1 MLSTSQEDFRQPST
15 QDVSH
20 LVRRCVPAVSAPARQ
35 CAALA
40 DTRPQTARSAALSQR
55 MPPDQHGTRD
65 AHNQLRLDLRPE
77 SSRHDL
83 RPASSARLQAAW
95 SPRRQMAAE
104 QIPRT
109 QRTQRTHVKQATP
122 RMQRSPQRTQRTQR
136 AQQAQT
142 ARPSATSPHP
152 TSPHP
157 TVPTP
162 AGISS
167 RGLATSHSAQDAISM
182 ARDTTCFTE
191 QDRRNKAHGS
201 GLANIDDASMH
212 LFSKGALAPQPQAQP
227 LPTSPS
233 PTPHGPVVQPHGHQ
247 IKP

>member
-1 MLSTSQEDFRQPST
+1 MLSTSQEDFRQPRT

-40 DTRPQTARSAALSQR
+40 DTRPQTARSAALTQR

-77 SSRHDL
+77 SSRRDL
-83 RPASSARLQAAW
+83 QPSSARLHAAW
-95 SPRRQMAAE
+95 SPRRQRAAE
-104 QIPRT
+104 QTPRTQRSQRT
-109 QRTQRTHVKQATP
+109 QRTQPLKQATP

-136 AQQAQT
+136 AQQAQAG

-157 TVPTP
+157 TVSTP

-191 QDRRNKAHGS
+191 GDWRNGAHGS
-201 GLANIDDASMH
+201 GIANVDDASMH
-212 LFSKGALAPQPQAQP
+212 LFSKGALAPAPAP
-227 LPTSPS
+227 ASTLP
-233 PTPHGPVVQPHGHQ
+233 
-247 IKP
+247 KP

>member
-1 MLSTSQEDFRQPST
+1 MLSTSQEDFRQPRT

-40 DTRPQTARSAALSQR
+40 DTRPQTARSAALTQR

-77 SSRHDL
+77 SSRRDL
-83 RPASSARLQAAW
+83 RPASSARLHAAW
-95 SPRRQMAAE
+95 SPRRQRAAE
-104 QIPRT
+104 QMPRT

-122 RMQRSPQRTQRTQR
+122 RMQHSPQRTQRTQR
-136 AQQAQT
+136 AQQAQAG

-157 TVPTP
+157 TVSTP

-191 QDRRNKAHGS
+191 GDWRNGAHGS
-201 GLANIDDASMH
+201 GIANVDDASMH
-212 LFSKGALAPQPQAQP
+212 LFSKGALAPAPAPAPAPTQA
-227 LPTSPS
+227 L
-233 PTPHGPVVQPHGHQ
+233 
-247 IKP
+247 

>member
-1 MLSTSQEDFRQPST
+1 MLSTSQEDFRQPRT

-40 DTRPQTARSAALSQR
+40 DTRPQTARSAAPSQR

-77 SSRHDL
+77 SSRRDL
-83 RPASSARLQAAW
+83 RPASSARLHAAW
-95 SPRRQMAAE
+95 SPRRQRAAE
-104 QIPRT
+104 QMPRT

-122 RMQRSPQRTQRTQR
+122 RMQHSPQRTQRTQR
-136 AQQAQT
+136 AQQAQA

-157 TVPTP
+157 TVSTP

-191 QDRRNKAHGS
+191 GDWRNGAHGS
-201 GLANIDDASMH
+201 GIANVDDASMH
-212 LFSKGALAPQPQAQP
+212 LFSKGALAPAPAP
-227 LPTSPS
+227 ASTLP
-233 PTPHGPVVQPHGHQ
+233 
-247 IKP
+247 KP

>member
-1 MLSTSQEDFRQPST
+1 MLSTSQEDFRQPRT

-40 DTRPQTARSAALSQR
+40 DTRPQTARSAALTQR

-77 SSRHDL
+77 SSRRDL
-83 RPASSARLQAAW
+83 RPSSARLHAAW
-95 SPRRQMAAE
+95 SPRRQRAAE
-104 QIPRT
+104 QTPRTQRSQRT
-109 QRTQRTHVKQATP
+109 QRTQPLKQATP

-136 AQQAQT
+136 AQQAQA

-157 TVPTP
+157 TVSTP

-191 QDRRNKAHGS
+191 GDWRNGAHGS
-201 GLANIDDASMH
+201 GIANVDDASMH
-212 LFSKGALAPQPQAQP
+212 LFSKGALAPAPAP
-227 LPTSPS
+227 APALP
-233 PTPHGPVVQPHGHQ
+233 
-247 IKP
+247 KP

>member
-1 MLSTSQEDFRQPST
+1 MLSTSQEDFRQPRT

-40 DTRPQTARSAALSQR
+40 DTRPQTARSAALTQR

-77 SSRHDL
+77 SSRRDL
-83 RPASSARLQAAW
+83 RPASSARLHAAW
-95 SPRRQMAAE
+95 SPRRQRAAE
-104 QIPRT
+104 QTPRTQRSQRT
-109 QRTQRTHVKQATP
+109 QRTQPLKQATP

-136 AQQAQT
+136 AQQAQA

-157 TVPTP
+157 TVSTP

-191 QDRRNKAHGS
+191 GDWRNGAHGS
-201 GLANIDDASMH
+201 GIANVDDASMH
-212 LFSKGALAPQPQAQP
+212 LFSKGALAPAPAP
-227 LPTSPS
+227 ASTLP
-233 PTPHGPVVQPHGHQ
+233 
-247 IKP
+247 KP

>member
-1 MLSTSQEDFRQPST
+1 MLSTSQEDFRQPRT

-40 DTRPQTARSAALSQR
+40 DTRPQTARSAALTQR

-77 SSRHDL
+77 SSRRDL
-83 RPASSARLQAAW
+83 RPASSARLHAAW
-95 SPRRQMAAE
+95 SPRRQRAAE
-104 QIPRT
+104 QTPRTQRSQRT
-109 QRTQRTHVKQATP
+109 QRTQPLKQATP

-136 AQQAQT
+136 AQQAQA

-157 TVPTP
+157 TVSTP

-191 QDRRNKAHGS
+191 GDWRNGAHGS
-201 GLANIDDASMH
+201 GIANVDDASMH
-212 LFSKGALAPQPQAQP
+212 LFSKGALAPAPAP
-227 LPTSPS
+227 ALALP
-233 PTPHGPVVQPHGHQ
+233 
-247 IKP
+247 KP

>member
-1 MLSTSQEDFRQPST
+1 MLSTSQEDFRQPRT

-40 DTRPQTARSAALSQR
+40 DTRPQTARSAALTQR

-77 SSRHDL
+77 SSRRDL
-83 RPASSARLQAAW
+83 QPSSARLHAAW
-95 SPRRQMAAE
+95 SPRRQRAAE
-104 QIPRT
+104 QTPRTQRSQRT
-109 QRTQRTHVKQATP
+109 QRTQPLKQATP

-136 AQQAQT
+136 AQQAQA
-142 ARPSATSPHP
+142 ARPSATSPHS

-157 TVPTP
+157 TVSTP

-191 QDRRNKAHGS
+191 GDWRNGAHGS
-201 GLANIDDASMH
+201 GIANVDDASMH
-212 LFSKGALAPQPQAQP
+212 LFSKGALAPAPAPAPAPTQA
-227 LPTSPS
+227 L
-233 PTPHGPVVQPHGHQ
+233 
-247 IKP
+247 

>member
-1 MLSTSQEDFRQPST
+1 MLSTSQEDFRQPRT

-40 DTRPQTARSAALSQR
+40 DTRPQTARSAALTQR

-77 SSRHDL
+77 SSRRDL
-83 RPASSARLQAAW
+83 QPSSARLHAAW
-95 SPRRQMAAE
+95 SPRRQRAAE
-104 QIPRT
+104 QTPRTQRSQRT
-109 QRTQRTHVKQATP
+109 QRTQPLKQATP
-122 RMQRSPQRTQRTQR
+122 RMQRSPQRTQQTQR
-136 AQQAQT
+136 AQHAQA

-157 TVPTP
+157 TVSTP

-191 QDRRNKAHGS
+191 GDWRNGAHGS
-201 GLANIDDASMH
+201 GIANVDDASMH
-212 LFSKGALAPQPQAQP
+212 LFSKGALAPAPAP
-227 LPTSPS
+227 ASTLP
-233 PTPHGPVVQPHGHQ
+233 
-247 IKP
+247 KP